1 MASLPAPHQA
11 VKPGRVTPP
20 PVGLSPVPV
29 YSYLRCR
36 TKAEF
41 GPWATPSP
49 RNDSPVAN
57 ATLGGSGIWPG
68 LGNAAPVTHNRRDD
82 RKREITPGLRLGG
95 QVNFG
100 KQKLEEQNYADGGS
114 PAIDWVARAKDLAPV
129 VEAAGER
136 IEAERRLPQDI
147 MSALHDA
154 ELFRMCLPRS
164 LGGGEAKPLTVMQTV
179 EALAAADASTAWCLG
194 QALGCSR
201 AAAFLDHEVAREVFG
216 RRDALLAWG
225 PPAGATKAVVV
236 DGGYRLTGK
245 WRFAS
250 GILNADWL
258 GPNCP
263 VVEPDGTPRLTPD
276 GKPVVRCMLLPISS
290 ADVTDVWQ
298 VIGLRGT
305 GSNSFAVTDLFVPEA
320 FSFTRDSAAD
330 RREDDPLYHMPL
342 TTFYGIA
349 FAGVALGIART
360 ALQSFIRLA
369 ADKTPSHNTTVLREN
384 PAVQRQVAQAEA
396 NLGSAR
402 SYLIDMIDTVW
413 ESGHLPEEWPL
424 EDRARLRLAC
434 THAVL
439 RSRDTVAFAYQ
450 SAGASAIFQNN
461 AFERR
466 FRDMNTVAQQAQGQP
481 VNMEHAG
488 MALLGIE
495 RKGGR
500 V

>member
-1 MASLPAPHQA
+1 
-11 VKPGRVTPP
+11 
-20 PVGLSPVPV
+20 
-29 YSYLRCR
+29 
-36 TKAEF
+36 
-41 GPWATPSP
+41 
-49 RNDSPVAN
+49 
-57 ATLGGSGIWPG
+57 
-68 LGNAAPVTHNRRDD
+68 
-82 RKREITPGLRLGG
+82 
-95 QVNFG
+95 VNFG
-100 KQKLEEQNYADGGS
+100 KPKLEERQYEDAES
-114 PAIDWVARAKDLAPV
+114 PAIDWVARAKGLAPV

-136 IEAERRLPQDI
+136 IESERRLPQDI

-164 LGGGEAKPLTVMQTV
+164 LGGGEAKLLTIMQTV
-179 EALAAADASTAWCLG
+179 EAIASADASTAWCLG

-201 AAAFLDHEVAREVFG
+201 AAAFLDHEVAQEVFG
-216 RRDALLAWG
+216 RRDAVLAWG
-225 PPAGATKAVVV
+225 PPAGSNKAVVV
-236 DGGYRLTGK
+236 DGGYRITGK

-263 VVEPDGTPRLTPD
+263 VVEPDGSPRLAPD
-276 GKPVVRCMLLPISS
+276 GKPVIRCLLLPISS
-290 ADVTDVWQ
+290 AEVTDVWQ

-305 GSNSFAVTDLFVPEA
+305 GSNSFAVTELFVPEA

-330 RREDDPLYHMPL
+330 RREDGPLYRIPL
-342 TTFYGIA
+342 TTYYGVA
-349 FAGVALGIART
+349 FASVALGIART
-360 ALQSFIRLA
+360 TLQSFIRLA
-369 ADKTPSHNTTVLREN
+369 ADKTPHQNTMVLREN

-402 SYLIDMIDTVW
+402 SYLIDMINAVW
-413 ESGHLPEEWPL
+413 ESGRLPEEWPL
-424 EDRARLRLAC
+424 DDRARLRVAC

-439 RSRDTVAFAYQ
+439 QARDTVSFAYQ
-450 SAGASAIFQNN
+450 AAGATAIFQNN

-466 FRDMNTVAQQAQGQP
+466 FRDINTVAQQAQGQP
-481 VNMEHAG
+481 VNWEHAG

>member
-1 MASLPAPHQA
+1 M
-11 VKPGRVTPP
+11 
-20 PVGLSPVPV
+20 
-29 YSYLRCR
+29 
-36 TKAEF
+36 
-41 GPWATPSP
+41 
-49 RNDSPVAN
+49 
-57 ATLGGSGIWPG
+57 
-68 LGNAAPVTHNRRDD
+68 
-82 RKREITPGLRLGG
+82 
-95 QVNFG
+95 NFG
-100 KQKLEEQNYADGGS
+100 KQKLEERRYADAKS
-114 PAIDWVARAKDLAPV
+114 PAIDWVARAKGLAPV

-136 IEAERRLPQDI
+136 IESERRLPQDI

-164 LGGGEAKPLTVMQTV
+164 LGGGEAKLLTIMQTV
-179 EALAAADASTAWCLG
+179 EAIASADASAAWCLG

-201 AAAFLDHEVAREVFG
+201 AAAFLDHEVAQEVFG
-216 RRDALLAWG
+216 RRDAVLAWG
-225 PPAGATKAVVV
+225 PPAGSNKAVVV
-236 DGGYRLTGK
+236 DGGYRITGK

-263 VVEPDGTPRLTPD
+263 VVEADGSPRLAPD
-276 GKPVVRCMLLPISS
+276 GKPVMRCLLLPISS
-290 ADVTDVWQ
+290 AEVTDVWQ

-305 GSNSFAVTDLFVPEA
+305 GSNSFAVTELFVPEA

-330 RREDDPLYHMPL
+330 RREDGPLYRIPL
-342 TTFYGIA
+342 TTYYGVA
-349 FAGVALGIART
+349 FASVALGIART
-360 ALQSFIRLA
+360 TLQSFIRLA
-369 ADKTPSHNTTVLREN
+369 ADKTPHQNTMVLREN

-402 SYLIDMIDTVW
+402 SYLIDMINAVW
-413 ESGHLPEEWPL
+413 ESGRLPEEWPL
-424 EDRARLRLAC
+424 DDRARLRVAC

-439 RSRDTVAFAYQ
+439 QARDTVSFAYQ
-450 SAGASAIFQNN
+450 AAGATAIFQNN

-466 FRDMNTVAQQAQGQP
+466 FRDINTVAQQAQGQP
-481 VNMEHAG
+481 VNWEHAG